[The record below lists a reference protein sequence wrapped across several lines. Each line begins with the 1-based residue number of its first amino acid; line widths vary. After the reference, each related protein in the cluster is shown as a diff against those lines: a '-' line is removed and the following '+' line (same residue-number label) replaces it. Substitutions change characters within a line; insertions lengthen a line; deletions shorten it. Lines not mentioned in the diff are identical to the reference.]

1 MNLMRFI
8 LALDVITKITMRTG
22 ILFSIIS
29 PVRNLN
35 SSSERVVM
43 SSTIGSMI
51 IISEASFF
59 FQALISVLIFF
70 NVLLDLIRLILLK
83 DSTITSFSFIFL
95 GNE

>member
-8 LALDVITKITMRTG
+8 LAFDVITKITIRTG

-35 SSSERVVM
+35 NSSERIVM
-43 SSTIGSMI
+43 SSTIGSI
-51 IISEASFF
+51 IIILEASLF
-59 FQALISVLIFF
+59 FQALISVLRFF
-70 NVLLDLIRLILLK
+70 NVLLDLIRLILLN
-83 DSTITSFSFIFL
+83 DSTITSFSFKFF